1 MTAIPSEDPRGLL
14 IGGEIVATGR
24 IAEVRS
30 PYDDALVGRV
40 CLAGPDEIER
50 AIGSGLD
57 ATHTMRAMPR
67 HARRRILRG
76 IADGV
81 RAAREDFARTIA
93 LEAGK
98 PIVQARGEVDRA
110 VVTFELAADEA
121 LRLGGELL
129 PLDLEPRTEGFLATV
144 HRMPLGL
151 IAGISPFNFPL
162 NLVAHKVGPALA
174 AGNALVLKPASRTP
188 LSALRLGRLALEAGA
203 PPGALNVVPCDRET
217 GEAIVVDPRFRMLT
231 FTGSAAVGWPMK
243 ARAGEKKRVV
253 LELGG
258 NAAVIVEPDAD
269 LDWAAERCAAGGFS
283 YAGQSCISVQR
294 ILVHR
299 DVYEAFAAKLLA
311 RIALLKVGDP
321 LDEGTDVGPLIDE
334 ENAKRIV
341 SWIDEARA
349 SGARVLVGG
358 GRKGSM
364 VEPAVVEDPP
374 PKAKIVCEEAF
385 GPVVTL
391 QRYAGFDEALD
402 AVNDSAFGLQAGL
415 FTHDLRRVYR
425 ALETLE
431 VGGLVI
437 GEVPTFRA
445 DNYPYGGVKGS
456 GMGREGVRYAI
467 EEMTELRTLV
477 INVRK

>member
-1 MTAIPSEDPRGLL
+1 MTHSSPQGLL
-14 IGGEIVATGR
+14 IGGESVTTGR

-30 PYDDALVGRV
+30 PFDGALVGSV
-40 CLAGPDEIER
+40 CLAGADEIER

-57 ATHTMRAMPR
+57 ACRAMRWMPR
-67 HARRRILRG
+67 HARRAILRG
-76 IADGV
+76 IAEGL
-81 RAAREDFARTIA
+81 RTGREGFACTIA

-121 LRLGGELL
+121 MRLGGELL
-129 PLDLEPRTEGFLATV
+129 PLDLEPRAEGYLATV

-162 NLVAHKVGPALA
+162 NLVAHKVAPALA
-174 AGNALVLKPASRTP
+174 AGNAIVLKPATRTP
-188 LSALRLGRLALEAGA
+188 LSALHLARLAREAGA
-203 PPGALNVVPCDRET
+203 PPGAVNVVPTDRET
-217 GEAIVVDPRFRMLT
+217 GERIVTDPRFRMLT

-243 ARAGEKKRVV
+243 ARAGEKKKVV

-258 NAAVIVEPDAD
+258 NAAAIVEPDAD
-269 LDWAAERCAAGGFS
+269 LDWAAERCAAGGFA

-299 DVYEAFAAKLLA
+299 DVAESFTERLLA
-311 RIALLKVGDP
+311 RVARLKTGDP
-321 LDEGTDVGPLIDE
+321 QDEATDVGPVIDE
-334 ENAKRIV
+334 ESAARIV
-341 SWIDEARA
+341 AWIDEARCVRR
-349 SGARVLVGG
+349 ARPRRRRTPGSP
-358 GRKGSM
+358 GRARRRRRAAR
-364 VEPAVVEDPP
+364 EVEDRLRGGLR
-374 PKAKIVCEEAF
+374 A
-385 GPVVTL
+385 VVTL
-391 QRYAGFDEALD
+391 QRYADFGEALD

-431 VGGLVI
+431 VGGLVV
-437 GEVPTFRA
+437 GEVPTFRT
-445 DNYPYGGVKGS
+445 DNYPYGGVKDS
-456 GMGREGVRYAI
+456 GFGREGVRYAI

-477 INVRK
+477 INTRK

>member
-1 MTAIPSEDPRGLL
+1 MNGARSEDPRGLL
-14 IGGEIVATGR
+14 IGGESVATGR
-24 IAEVRS
+24 AAEVRS
-30 PYDDALVGRV
+30 PYDGALAGRV
-40 CLAGPDEIER
+40 CLAGTAEIER
-50 AIGSGLD
+50 AIVSGQD
-57 ATHTMRAMPR
+57 GAIAMRAMPR
-67 HARRRILRG
+67 HARRKILRG

-121 LRLGGELL
+121 LRVGGELL
-129 PLDLEPRTEGFLATV
+129 PLDLEPRAEGYLATV

-162 NLVAHKVGPALA
+162 NLVAHKVAPALA
-174 AGNALVLKPASRTP
+174 AGNAIVLKPASKTP
-188 LSALRLGRLALEAGA
+188 LSALGLGRLALAAGA
-203 PPGALNVVPCDRET
+203 PPGAFNVVPADRET
-217 GEAIVVDPRFRMLT
+217 GERIVTDPRFRMLT

-258 NAAVIVEPDAD
+258 NAAAIVEPDAD
-269 LDWAAERCAAGGFS
+269 LDWAAERCAVGGFA

-294 ILVHR
+294 ILVHAAVYDAFR
-299 DVYEAFAAKLLA
+299 DRLLA
-311 RIALLKVGDP
+311 RVARLRTGNP
-321 LDEGTDVGPLIDE
+321 LDEATDVGPVIDE
-334 ENAKRIV
+334 ENAKRV
-341 SWIDEARA
+341 VGWIEEARA
-349 SGARVLVGG
+349 AGARILAGG
-358 GRKGSM
+358 GRKGSL

-374 PKAKIVCEEAF
+374 PRTKLVCEEAF

-391 QRYAGFDEALD
+391 QRYAEFEEALD

-415 FTHDLRRVYR
+415 FTHDLRRVHR
-425 ALETLE
+425 ALEALE
-431 VGGLVI
+431 VGGLVV
-437 GEVPTFRA
+437 GEVPTFRT
-445 DNYPYGGVKGS
+445 DNYPYGGVKDS
-456 GMGREGVRYAI
+456 GVGREGVRYAI

-477 INVRK
+477 INTRK